1 MTTQEQYIARLK
13 EYVEA
18 KFGRTISTIEDCE
31 ALGEAVGEVTNIRLD
46 SRAYMPIFTGNAAP
60 RPVTLSTLARY
71 LGYGSWSDFCT
82 SSDVK
87 PAEDKDIIP
96 TTRRWGVIILTI
108 IAIMVVVA
116 AIILLIIG
124 SKTKEANNEEML
136 QPVVES
142 IEQQWMARTQEE
154 CNTIRAYI
162 AEENYRETIDCF
174 VTGYEELLKSDIAKE
189 LEAAAKS
196 KGITIEQHKITTYSD
211 SISSRCRAMYEVL
224 YLEIDSQR

>member
-46 SRAYMPIFTGNAAP
+46 SRAYMPIFTGNVAP

-96 TTRRWGVIILTI
+96 TTRRWGVIILTS
-108 IAIMVVVA
+108 IAIIVVITT
-116 AIILLIIG
+116 IITLLTMESKSATPTQPKSVII
-124 SKTKEANNEEML
+124 EEFS
-136 QPVVES
+136 S
-142 IEQQWMARTQEE
+142 IEAEWLATTTEHCLTLREFCDDSNYESRVTAFIEEYTSTLKQE
-154 CNTIRAYI
+154 I
-162 AEENYRETIDCF
+162 AIDL
-174 VTGYEELLKSDIAKE
+174 TRYA
-189 LEAAAKS
+189 
-196 KGITIEQHKITTYSD
+196 IEQNIDIDNNSINETASAISD
-211 SISSRCRAMYEVL
+211 KCKKMCEGLRR
-224 YLEIDSQR
+224 